1 MSLSFS
7 VLVLLIIFFFVLVHY
22 LKHCFVF
29 EWLLYLQYVAANF
42 NLCLSAFFFAY
53 FTFHTHNRCTLF
65 LWNSFTFAI
74 INFFLFYF
82 PFLRFFYIFI
92 LYFVCV
98 FTFVIMKRKYTSICM
113 GAPNDFSNK
122 TPIFLLRGVSTRF
135 KITMQTNLIV
145 YVCEICN
152 PQNFFLRCC
161 YRGCFF
167 GCLCCFVVI
176 STHVCVCG
184 YTWERIRNAIFVVCP
199 WRYFTD
205 KECWVVLWCKRGIM
219 TSRREVTQAW

>member
-22 LKHCFVF
+22 QKHCFVF
-29 EWLLYLQYVAANF
+29 EWLLYNCVLQYVAANF
-42 NLCLSAFFFAY
+42 NLCLSAFFCLLY
-53 FTFHTHNRCTLF
+53 ISHTQSLYTFSMKFIYIRDNKFFSLLF
-65 LWNSFTFAI
+65 SFS
-74 INFFLFYF
+74 
-82 PFLRFFYIFI
+82 PFFFYIFI

-122 TPIFLLRGVSTRF
+122 TPIFLIRGVSTRF

-152 PQNFFLRCC
+152 PQKIFLRCC

-184 YTWERIRNAIFVVCP
+184 YT
-199 WRYFTD
+199 
-205 KECWVVLWCKRGIM
+205 
-219 TSRREVTQAW
+219 